1 MSDTVTK
8 DTSVTFIRPQNI
20 FSVSNLKELI
30 EYRDLLFFLVW
41 RDIKILYAQTI
52 LGFAWAILNPLLQ
65 IVIYTLV
72 FGRIAKVQTDS
83 IPYVLFCS
91 VAVVPWTYMSQA
103 LTQSSQS
110 LILGQQ
116 ILSKVYF
123 PRELFP
129 ITPVL
134 ATLVDFTL
142 SLVLLLPI
150 MAYYK
155 IPPTWNL
162 LYLPLFILMMICI
175 PAGLG
180 MLLSSLAARFRDVKF
195 ATRFAITLLMYS
207 APIVY
212 SASSLSPIK
221 RLIYSFNPLVGVIEG
236 FRSCLLGSEIQWIYI
251 FPGMAAIV
259 IILIISILYFKKTEW
274 IFADVI

>member
-1 MSDTVTK
+1 MNESTAVTIIK
-8 DTSVTFIRPQNI
+8 PRKVWSFID
-20 FSVSNLKELI
+20 FKELA
-30 EYRDLLFFLVW
+30 EYKDLFAFLIW

-52 LGFAWAILNPLLQ
+52 LGFAWALLNPLLQ
-65 IVIYTLV
+65 IVIFTLV
-72 FGRIAKVQTDS
+72 FGRIAKVATES

-110 LILGQQ
+110 LIVGQP

-123 PRELFP
+123 PRVLFP
-129 ITPVL
+129 LTPVF
-134 ATLVDFTL
+134 ATLMDFSI
-142 SLVLLLPI
+142 SLLILLFV
-150 MAYYK
+150 MTYYR
-155 IPPTWNL
+155 IAPTWNIL
-162 LYLPLFILMMICI
+162 FLPAFVLMMVCI
-175 PAGLG
+175 PAALG

-212 SASSLSPIK
+212 SAASLSPTK

-236 FRSCLLGSEIQWIYI
+236 FRASLLGTDIPWLYI
-251 FPGMAAIV
+251 LPGV
-259 IILIISILYFKKTEW
+259 VTTLLLLVVSTLYFKRTEW

>member
-1 MSDTVTK
+1 MTDTSIK
-8 DTSVTFIRPQNI
+8 DTSVIYIRPQRI
-20 FSVSNLKELI
+20 FTIPDLKELM

-52 LGFAWAILNPLLQ
+52 LGFAWALLNPLLQ
-65 IVIYTLV
+65 ILIFTLV

-129 ITPVL
+129 LTPVL
-134 ATLVDFTL
+134 ATLVDFAI
-142 SLVLLLPI
+142 SLVILLVL

-155 IPPTWNL
+155 IAPTWSL
-162 LYLPLFILMMICI
+162 LFLPLFILMMICI

-212 SASSLSPIK
+212 SASTLSHTK
-221 RLIYSFNPLVGVIEG
+221 RLIYSLNPLVGVIEG
-236 FRSCLLGSEIQWIYI
+236 FRSCLLGSEIPWMYI
-251 FPGMAAIV
+251 LPGMATTV
-259 IILIISILYFKKTEW
+259 IILAVSILYFKKTEW

>member
-1 MSDTVTK
+1 MVN
-8 DTSVTFIRPQNI
+8 TSNITIIKPKRMWNFIDFR
-20 FSVSNLKELI
+20 ELA
-30 EYRDLLFFLVW
+30 EYRDLFFFLIW

-65 IVIYTLV
+65 IIIFTLV
-72 FGRIAKVQTDS
+72 FGRIAKVPTES

-110 LILGQQ
+110 LVLGQQ

-123 PRELFP
+123 PRVLFP
-129 ITPVL
+129 LTPVF
-134 ATLVDFTL
+134 ATLMDFMISIVIL
-142 SLVLLLPI
+142 LVI
-150 MAYYK
+150 MGYYR
-155 IPPTWNL
+155 IAPTWNL
-162 LYLPLFILMMICI
+162 LLLPIFILMMICI

-180 MLLSSLAARFRDVKF
+180 MLLSSMAARFRDVKF

-212 SASSLSPIK
+212 SAASLSETN
-221 RLIYSFNPLVGVIEG
+221 RLIYSLNPLVGVIEG
-236 FRSCLLGSEIQWIYI
+236 FRACLLGTDIPWIYI
-251 FPGMAAIV
+251 LPGMGTTV
-259 IILIISILYFKKTEW
+259 LLLLGSSLYFRRTEW
-274 IFADVI
+274 IFADVV